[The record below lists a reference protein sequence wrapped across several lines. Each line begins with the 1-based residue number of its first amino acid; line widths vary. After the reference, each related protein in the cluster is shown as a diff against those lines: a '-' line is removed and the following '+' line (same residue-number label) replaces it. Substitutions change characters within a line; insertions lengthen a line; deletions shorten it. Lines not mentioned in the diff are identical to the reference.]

1 MTTKLDSNKRLNE
14 HKIKINTIIRPIEQ
28 CLKQLKN
35 INEDY
40 LNINNIVETYNDK
53 VFEISNELEKQGIDF
68 WSNSFPLRDAILIQL
83 RGYLIESYVNLEL
96 IVNEIIT
103 VPKLALKSKILN
115 NLSMKKLEPKVKR
128 ISELDEI
135 TKNYEIKD
143 NLREMLEFFYKN
155 IPVETLLPGDAIGLY
170 LQMKENI
177 KQLNLQGDLSKYE
190 SKILRVIKVKEE
202 ECEENME
209 RIIEVLKTCEEL
221 NDNNKDYSRS

>member
-128 ISELDEI
+128 ISELEEI

-202 ECEENME
+202 ECEENMK

>member
-209 RIIEVLKTCEEL
+209 KIIEVLKTCEEL

>member
-1 MTTKLDSNKRLNE
+1 MTTKSDSNKRLNE
-14 HKIKINTIIRPIEQ
+14 HKIRINTIIRPIEQ
-28 CLKQLKN
+28 CLQQLKN

-209 RIIEVLKTCEEL
+209 KIIEVLKTCEEL

>member
-1 MTTKLDSNKRLNE
+1 MTTKSDSNKRLNE
-14 HKIKINTIIRPIEQ
+14 HKIRINTIIRPIEQ
-28 CLKQLKN
+28 CLQQLKN

-128 ISELDEI
+128 ISELEEI

>member
-128 ISELDEI
+128 ISELEEI

>member
-1 MTTKLDSNKRLNE
+1 MTTKSDSNKRLNE

-28 CLKQLKN
+28 CLQQLKN

>member
-128 ISELDEI
+128 ISELEEI

-190 SKILRVIKVKEE
+190 SKILKVIKVKEE
-202 ECEENME
+202 ECEENMK

>member
-96 IVNEIIT
+96 IVNEITT

-209 RIIEVLKTCEEL
+209 KIIEVLKTCEEL

>member
-1 MTTKLDSNKRLNE
+1 MTTKSDSNKRLNE

-28 CLKQLKN
+28 CLQQLKN

-128 ISELDEI
+128 ISELEEI

>member
-128 ISELDEI
+128 ISELEEI
-135 TKNYEIKD
+135 TKNYEIKEGNFEYD
-143 NLREMLEFFYKN
+143 KF
-155 IPVETLLPGDAIGLY
+155 
-170 LQMKENI
+170 
-177 KQLNLQGDLSKYE
+177 
-190 SKILRVIKVKEE
+190 
-202 ECEENME
+202 
-209 RIIEVLKTCEEL
+209 
-221 NDNNKDYSRS
+221 